1 MKYLSLVC
9 MNDLFSANSNHNM
22 MLSENYQKVEF
33 SIKEAE
39 VSLIA
44 LSATSFFYC
53 LCAIV
58 YFLIYHLFKDKA
70 IFVLNLIEKI
80 YDGMMFPLS
89 LGLIYPFFLIRGT
102 LSERDHT

>member
-1 MKYLSLVC
+1 

-44 LSATSFFYC
+44 LSATTYFYC
-53 LCAIV
+53 LCAMV
-58 YFLIYHLFKDKA
+58 YFLVSHLSKDKNA
-70 IFVLNLIEKI
+70 FILKFIEKI

-102 LSERDHT
+102 LSERAHT